1 MSYHRVSAILKV
13 SASTDS
19 LVRGLVSD
27 GWDEAQLRRD
37 ALRVWTRDGEA
48 FFSLGDWAKVP
59 SDDVE
64 AAVKRA
70 LGDDVRVE
78 WDFEAG
84 PGDDGDWE
92 QII

>member
-1 MSYHRVSAILKV
+1 MRYHRVSAILK
-13 SASTDS
+13 SAFTDS
-19 LVRGLVSD
+19 LVLREMVSD

-84 PGDDGDWE
+84 PGDGDWE
-92 QII
+92 RII